1 MKASSLLDRFPQV
14 FAGLSVLSLTLV
26 ISSLVFAQGI
36 QEFKRANDVLV
47 ITGSAKRPIK
57 SDYIILRLSVS
68 SQESTAKIAYQNLKA
83 QIEQVQA
90 YLKEQQVPGD
100 AITLRAMRTDTI
112 PEIGVNGRN
121 TGRILAYRLSQTL
134 EIRSNEVERYA
145 EISQQATELINEG
158 VNLVSRPPEY
168 LYTKLSELRIE
179 MVAEATKDAQA
190 RARAIASTTGNQ
202 VGAVRSA
209 RTGVFQITSR
219 NSTAVSDYG
228 IYDTSSLEKDITAV
242 VSVQFAME

>member
-14 FAGLSVLSLTLV
+14 FAGLSVLSLALV

-68 SQESTAKIAYQNLKA
+68 SQESTAKIAYQNLKT

-90 YLKEQQVPGD
+90 YLKEQQVPDD
-100 AITLRAMRTDTI
+100 AITLSAMRTDTI
-112 PEIGVNGRN
+112 PEIGINGRN

-145 EISQQATELINEG
+145 DISQQATELINEG

-190 RARAIASTTGNQ
+190 RARAIASSTGNK

>member
-14 FAGLSVLSLTLV
+14 FAGLSVLSLALV

-68 SQESTAKIAYQNLKA
+68 SQESTAKIAYQNLKT

-90 YLKEQQVPGD
+90 YLKEEQVPDD
-100 AITLRAMRTDTI
+100 AITLSAMRTDTI
-112 PEIGVNGRN
+112 PEIGINGRN

-134 EIRSNEVERYA
+134 EIRSDEVERYA
-145 EISQQATELINEG
+145 EISQQANELINEG
-158 VNLVSRPPEY
+158 VNLASRPPEY

-190 RARAIASTTGNQ
+190 RAKAIANSTGNK

>member
-1 MKASSLLDRFPQV
+1 MKASSLMDRFPQL
-14 FAGLSVLSLTLV
+14 FAGLSVLSLALV
-26 ISSLVFAQGI
+26 VSSLVFAKGI

-68 SQESTAKIAYQNLKA
+68 SQESTAKIAYQNLKT

-90 YLKEQQVPGD
+90 YLQEKQVSDD
-100 AITLRAMRTDTI
+100 AISLSAMRTDTI
-112 PEIGVNGRN
+112 PEIGISGRN

-134 EIRSNEVERYA
+134 EIRSDEVERYA
-145 EISQQATELINEG
+145 EISQQANELINEG

-190 RARAIASTTGNQ
+190 RARAIANTTGNK

>member
-1 MKASSLLDRFPQV
+1 MKASSLMDRFPQL
-14 FAGLSVLSLTLV
+14 FAGLSVLSLALV
-26 ISSLVFAQGI
+26 ISSLVFAKGI

-68 SQESTAKIAYQNLKA
+68 SQESTAKIAYQNLKT

-90 YLKEQQVPGD
+90 YLQEKQVSDD
-100 AITLRAMRTDTI
+100 AISLSAMRTDTI
-112 PEIGVNGRN
+112 PEIGISGRN

-134 EIRSNEVERYA
+134 EIRSDEVERYA
-145 EISQQATELINEG
+145 EISQQANELINEG

-168 LYTKLSELRIE
+168 LYTKLSEVRIE

-190 RARAIASTTGNQ
+190 RARAIANTTGNK

>member
-14 FAGLSVLSLTLV
+14 FAGLSVLSLALV

-68 SQESTAKIAYQNLKA
+68 SQESTAKIAYQNLKT

-90 YLKEQQVPGD
+90 YLKEQQVPDD
-100 AITLRAMRTDTI
+100 AITLSAMRTDTI
-112 PEIGVNGRN
+112 PEIGINGRN

-145 EISQQATELINEG
+145 DISQQATELINEG

-168 LYTKLSELRIE
+168 LYTKLSELRVE

-190 RARAIASTTGNQ
+190 RARAIASSTGNQ

>member
-14 FAGLSVLSLTLV
+14 FAGLSVLSLALV

-68 SQESTAKIAYQNLKA
+68 SQESTAKIAYQNLKT

-90 YLKEQQVPGD
+90 YLQEKQVSDD
-100 AITLRAMRTDTI
+100 AISLSAMRTDTI
-112 PEIGVNGRN
+112 PEIGISGRN

-145 EISQQATELINEG
+145 DISQQATELINEG

-168 LYTKLSELRIE
+168 LYTKLSELRVE

-190 RARAIASTTGNQ
+190 RARAIASSTGNQ